1 MSGHVPTDSA
11 VGPSFDVYLP
21 MDRRRE
27 LAGLGTLPSTSTG
40 AALFADISGFT
51 HLTEVLSRNL
61 GPRRG
66 AEELSRLLNQV
77 FGPTTSAIHEHG
89 GSVISFGGDSV
100 IGWFAGDDGS
110 QATAAALSLRAF
122 IQVFR
127 EQEAGGPAGGID
139 IKVAVVH
146 GTSRRVRVGR
156 PEQAYMDLLAGE
168 VVESLSSEAKLLRP
182 GEVAVSREVA
192 EALGFRAEL
201 RTVSSDGHVRY
212 LVDALVSEPDRV
224 IAIDDYAIDQAVA
237 RQWLLPE
244 VHERIEQRLQG
255 LLAELRDVVAIFV
268 GFEGIDHVNDDDA
281 GVALDACV
289 SWAQDV
295 LARYEGVVL
304 QALIDDKG
312 CHLYAV
318 FGASVSHED
327 EARRAVIAALE
338 LTEPSP
344 DSGVVTA
351 VRVGIAKGM
360 AYVGSY
366 GGPSRMTYGAHGP
379 VVSLAARIMQ
389 QTPSGMVYVTE
400 QIATEPS
407 PRVEFSVIGPTEF
420 KGVDRA
426 VTIYRATA
434 AADHGSSGTSRR
446 LSEGGLVGRDT
457 ERGIVA
463 ARLAQLH
470 AGQGGTILIEGPAG
484 IGKSR
489 LLRDFVEQAE
499 LLGTTVITTSG
510 EEIEQATA
518 FYAWRPVLRQLFGGD
533 GIESEGE
540 LLEFVAN
547 DPWLEERKGLLAT
560 MISVGVADSDLIAG
574 MESELRGENTLRL
587 LTEIIRGAPRA
598 SAPFVIVIDDGH
610 WVDSASWAMAER
622 AVREIPS
629 LLLVVA
635 TRPFGEGSGRYAPDE
650 YQRLLESEHT
660 EHVVLSELAPAE
672 VMQLVENCLGVK
684 SVPGPVVEMIIEQAE
699 GHPYFSEEIAFAFRD
714 AGLLV
719 IENGESRLAPNVQ
732 DLRDVDF
739 PNTVQDIIIGRFDR
753 LSARQQSILKVASVI
768 GREFSVDT
776 LVEIYPAD
784 LDVAEAIESLQ
795 TLEVLDLVHEVTRDR
810 SRYRFRH
817 AITRDIAYGLLL
829 FSQKSELHRAVA
841 ASLERAH
848 ADDLDAVATTLAY
861 HWRNSLSSESEGS
874 DVDKALHY
882 LGRAG
887 RTSLRNFAHRE
898 AIGFLTDA
906 IDLATPDGGSEAG
919 PSLEVPARTLARLEQ
934 DLAEAY
940 LGMGRIDRSADHFER
955 SLELHGYPVGHGK
968 FGVGARLLTASALQ
982 ARHRLSRSDV
992 SASHTESREDLI
1004 EAATAYERLMKIYYY
1019 ANDPGALITAA
1030 VSGLNLAEK
1039 AGTSPVL
1046 ARIYANMSIV
1056 AGIVPLH
1063 RLARLYSRRSRE
1075 VADKVDRPPEHAWV
1089 RLATSVYGVG
1099 VGDWETT
1106 EQDLRDSLDLY
1117 KRLGDARQME
1127 ENLGTTG
1134 QMLTAQGRFA
1144 EVYEI
1149 GEQLKESGSGRDD
1162 AQGELWGWLFQ
1173 GTSLLR
1179 RGDYRTAMS
1188 RFRNGESLLDAG
1200 VGAINV
1206 GWLYGLMAETY
1217 WRLDD
1222 QERARAAAASASQAL
1237 YAERPG
1243 VVFALD
1249 GFTGVADVYLG
1260 QWETGRARSAAVAK
1274 SASELAVKK
1283 LRAFSKVFP
1292 IGQPAAHRCAGKVK
1306 AQAGDV
1312 EAARKE
1318 WEQGIAIAVNLQM
1331 PYEEG
1336 RLRLSL
1342 GRLSKDRAQL
1352 EAARDLFES
1361 TDAAPFSDSARSSL
1375 REI

>member
-1 MSGHVPTDSA
+1 MSGPVPTDNA
-11 VGPSFDVYLP
+11 VGPSFEVYLP

-27 LAGLGTLPSTSTG
+27 LAGLGTLPATSAG

-77 FGPTTSAIHEHG
+77 FGPTTTAIHEHG

-100 IGWFAGDDGS
+100 ISWFAGDDGS
-110 QATAAALSLRAF
+110 QATAAALSLRSF

-127 EQEAGGPAGGID
+127 EQEAGGPAGDID

-156 PEQAYMDLLAGE
+156 PEHAYMDLLAGE
-168 VVESLSSEAKLLRP
+168 VVETLSSEAGLLQR
-182 GEVAVSREVA
+182 GEVAVSRDVA

-201 RTVSSDGHVRY
+201 RTVTSEGRVRY

-224 IAIDDYAIDQAVA
+224 IAIDDYTIDQAVA
-237 RQWLLPE
+237 RQWLLPD

-281 GVALDACV
+281 GAALDACV

-295 LARYEGVVL
+295 LAKYEGVVL
-304 QALIDDKG
+304 QTLIDDKG

-338 LTEPSP
+338 LAEPSP
-344 DSGVVTA
+344 ESGVTTA

-366 GGPSRMTYGAHGP
+366 GGPNRMTYGAHGP

-407 PRVEFSVIGPTEF
+407 PRVEFSMIGPTAF

-426 VTIYRATA
+426 VTIYRANA
-434 AADHGSSGTSRR
+434 VDDHGSSSTSRR

-457 ERGIVA
+457 ERGIVS

-470 AGQGGTILIEGPAG
+470 AGQGGTILIEGTAG

-518 FYAWRPVLRQLFGGD
+518 FYAWRAVLRQLFGGV
-533 GIESEGE
+533 GIDAEGE
-540 LLEFVAN
+540 LLEFVAS

-560 MISVGVADSDLIAG
+560 MVSGGVEDSDLIAG
-574 MESELRGENTLRL
+574 MEPELRGENTLRL
-587 LTEIIRGAPRA
+587 LTEVIRGAPRA

-622 AVREIPS
+622 AVREVPS

-650 YQRLLESEHT
+650 YQRMLESEQT
-660 EHVVLSELAPAE
+660 EHVVLSELDPAD

-684 SVPGPVVEMIIEQAE
+684 SIPGPVIEMIIEQAE
-699 GHPYFSEEIAFAFRD
+699 GHPYFSEEIAFALRD

-732 DLRDVDF
+732 NLRDVDF

-784 LDVAEAIESLQ
+784 LDVAEAIESLRS
-795 TLEVLDLVHEVTRDR
+795 LVVLDLVYEATLDR

-848 ADDLDAVATTLAY
+848 ADDLDPVATTLAY
-861 HWRNSLSSESEGS
+861 HWRNSLSAESGS
-874 DVDKALHY
+874 GDVDKALDY

-906 IDLATPDGGSEAG
+906 IDLATPDGSDAG
-919 PSLEVPARTLARLEQ
+919 PSHAVPARTLARLEQ

-982 ARHRLSRSDV
+982 ARHRLSRSDI
-992 SASHTESREDLI
+992 SASHGESRDDLI

-1075 VADKVDRPPEHAWV
+1075 VANEVDRPPEHAWV

-1106 EQDLRDSLDLY
+1106 EQDLRDSFDLY
-1117 KRLGDARQME
+1117 KRLGDLRQME

-1144 EVYEI
+1144 EVYQI
-1149 GEQLKESGSGRDD
+1149 GEQLKESGAGRDD

-1179 RGDYRTAMS
+1179 RGDYRNALS

-1200 VGAINV
+1200 VGAINS

-1260 QWETGRARSAAVAK
+1260 QWETGRARAAAVAK

-1292 IGQPAAHRCAGKVK
+1292 IGQPAAHRYAGGVK
-1306 AQAGDV
+1306 ARGGDSD
-1312 EAARKE
+1312 AARKE
-1318 WEQGIAIAVNLQM
+1318 WEHGIEIAADLQM
-1331 PYEEG
+1331 PYEEA
-1336 RLRLSL
+1336 RMRLSL
-1342 GRLSKDRAQL
+1342 GRQSKDRAQL
-1352 EAARDLFES
+1352 ETARDLFES
-1361 TDAAPFSDSARSSL
+1361 TGAAPFADSARSAL

>member
-1 MSGHVPTDSA
+1 MGA
-11 VGPSFDVYLP
+11 LP
-21 MDRRRE
+21 
-27 LAGLGTLPSTSTG
+27 ATSTG

-51 HLTEVLSRNL
+51 NLTEVLSRNL

-66 AEELSRLLNQV
+66 AEELTRLLNQV
-77 FGPTTSAIHEHG
+77 FGPITSAIHEHG

-100 IGWFAGDDGS
+100 ISWFDGDDGS
-110 QATAAALSLRAF
+110 RATAAALSLRSF

-127 EQEAGGPAGGID
+127 TQEAGGPAGDID
-139 IKVAVVH
+139 IKAAVVS
-146 GTSRRVRVGR
+146 GQSRRVRVGR
-156 PEQAYMDLLAGE
+156 PEHSYMDLLAGE
-168 VVESLSSEAKLLRP
+168 VVEALSSEAELLQR
-182 GEVAVSREVA
+182 GEVAVSRDVA
-192 EALGFRAEL
+192 EALGFGAEL

-212 LVDALVSEPDRV
+212 LVEGLASEPDRV
-224 IAIDDYAIDQAVA
+224 IAIDDYAIDEPTA
-237 RQWLLPE
+237 REWLLPN
-244 VHERIEQRLQG
+244 VHEQIEQRLQG
-255 LLAELRDVVAIFV
+255 LMAELREVVAVFV
-268 GFEGIDHVNDDDA
+268 GFEGIDHVHDDDA
-281 GVALDACV
+281 GASLDACV
-289 SWAQDV
+289 SWAQEV
-295 LARYEGVVL
+295 LGKYEGVVL
-304 QALIDDKG
+304 QVLIDDKG

-318 FGASVSHED
+318 FGASISHED

-338 LTEPSP
+338 LTEPSSE
-344 DSGVVTA
+344 SGVIPKVK
-351 VRVGIAKGM
+351 VGIASGV

-366 GGPSRMTYGAHGP
+366 GGPNRMTYGAHGP

-389 QTPSGMVYVTE
+389 QTPPGEVHVTGEIAADPSARVDFVMVG
-400 QIATEPS
+400 
-407 PRVEFSVIGPTEF
+407 PRDF
-420 KGVDRA
+420 KGIDRA
-426 VTIYRATA
+426 VTIHRARA
-434 AADHGSSGTSRR
+434 ANGHGPADTSRR
-446 LSEGGLVGRDT
+446 LTEGGLVGRNR
-457 ERGIVA
+457 ERGVVA
-463 ARLAQLH
+463 SRLAQLH
-470 AGQGGTILIEGPAG
+470 AGEGGTILIEGPAG

-489 LLRDFVEQAE
+489 LLKDFVEQAE
-499 LLGTTVITTSG
+499 LLGTTIISSTG
-510 EEIEQATA
+510 EEIESATA
-518 FYAWRPVLRQLFGGD
+518 FYAWRPVLRQLFGG
-533 GIESEGE
+533 EGTEAEEE
-540 LLEFVAN
+540 LLAFVTS
-547 DPWLEERKGLLAT
+547 DPWLDERKGLLAP
-560 MISVGVADSDLIAG
+560 MVSAAVEDSDLIAG

-587 LTEIIRGAPRA
+587 LTAIVRGAPLA
-598 SAPFVIVIDDGH
+598 SGPFVIVIDDGH

-622 AVREIPS
+622 AVREIPA
-629 LLLVVA
+629 LLLVIA
-635 TRPFGEGSGRYAPDE
+635 TRPFGEGSGRNAPVEYERLVADE
-650 YQRLLESEHT
+650 RT
-660 EHVVLSELAPAE
+660 EHVVLTELEPAE
-672 VMQLVENCLGVK
+672 VMQLVEQCLGVT

-699 GHPYFSEEIAFAFRD
+699 GHPYFSEEIAFALRD

-719 IENGESRLAPNVQ
+719 IENGESRLASNVR

-768 GREFSVDT
+768 GREFSIDT
-776 LVEIYPAD
+776 LVEIYPVEMDA
-784 LDVAEAIESLQ
+784 AEAVESLQ
-795 TLEVLDLVHEVTRDR
+795 SLVVLDLMQEVVHDR

-829 FSQKSELHRAVA
+829 FSQKTGLHRAVA
-841 ASLERAH
+841 ISLEAAH

-861 HWRNSLSSESEGS
+861 HWRNSLSAESESG

-882 LGRAG
+882 LGAAG

-906 IDLATPDGGSEAG
+906 IDLATPGADGVG
-919 PSLEVPARTLARLEQ
+919 PSEEVPARTLARLEQ

-940 LGMGRIDRSADHFER
+940 LGMGRVDRSADHFER
-955 SLELHGYPVGHGK
+955 SLQLHGYPVGHGK
-968 FGVGARLLTASALQ
+968 FGVGAKLLTASALQ
-982 ARHRLSRSDV
+982 ARHRLSRSDL
-992 SASHTESREDLI
+992 SAAYAGSREDLI

-1056 AGIVPLH
+1056 AGILPIH
-1063 RLARLYSRRSRE
+1063 RLARLYARKSRE
-1075 VADKVDRPPEHAWV
+1075 VADEVDRPPEHAWV

-1099 VGDWETT
+1099 VGDWDTT

-1117 KRLGDARQME
+1117 KRLGDTRQME

-1134 QMLTAQGRFA
+1134 QMMTAQGRFA
-1144 EVYEI
+1144 EVHAI
-1149 GEQLKESGSGRDD
+1149 GEQLKESGAGRDD

-1179 RGDYRTAMS
+1179 QGDYRTALA
-1188 RFRNGESLLDAG
+1188 RFRNAEALLDAG
-1200 VGAINV
+1200 VGATNV

-1222 QERARAAAASASQAL
+1222 QDRARAAAASASQAL

-1260 QWETGRARSAAVAK
+1260 QWATGRAREAASAK

-1283 LRAFSKVFP
+1283 LGAFSKVFP
-1292 IGQPAAHRCAGKVK
+1292 IGQPAFHRYAGGVK
-1306 AQAGDV
+1306 EQAGDV

-1318 WEQGIAIAVNLQM
+1318 WEQGVDTAVQLQM

-1342 GRLSKDRAQL
+1342 GRLVKDRAHL
-1352 EAARDLFES
+1352 EQARDLFEV
-1361 TDAAPFSDSARSSL
+1361 TGAAPFAEAARAAL
-1375 REI
+1375 RDV